1 MSYAIGQAAQKMGL
15 TAYTLRFYE
24 KEGLLPF
31 VKKCGSGQRVFS
43 DTDIGWLSMIEC
55 LKGTGMPLKDIKQY
69 IDWYIEGDS
78 TLQQRLDMFKN
89 QKQKLEEQISQ
100 LHKYME
106 TIDYKILFYTEA
118 VKLGSIEQ
126 AQTSPRVASAR
137 QKLTCTKQN

>member
-1 MSYAIGQAAQKMGL
+1 MSYTIGQAAQKMGL

-78 TLQQRLDMFKN
+78 TLQQRLNMFKN
-89 QKQKLEEQISQ
+89 QKQRLEEQIAQ

-106 TIDYKILFYTEA
+106 TIDYKLSLIH
-118 VKLGSIEQ
+118 I
-126 AQTSPRVASAR
+126 
-137 QKLTCTKQN
+137 